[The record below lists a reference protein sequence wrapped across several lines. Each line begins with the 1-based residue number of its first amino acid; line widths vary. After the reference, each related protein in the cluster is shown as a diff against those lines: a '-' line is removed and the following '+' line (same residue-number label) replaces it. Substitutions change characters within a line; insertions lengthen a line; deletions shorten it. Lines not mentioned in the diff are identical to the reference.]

1 MLVSLNA
8 KELLAAARLA
18 YDKDQIRSWAKC
30 LLIKVRRYKYT
41 IVGSD
46 GYKLIEF
53 EYNVDCNAA
62 DVSEKDDA
70 DFLIYIDEVKKYVKS
85 TDSAVIIDY
94 NSEADDLTAHIYEQ
108 KKSGNW
114 LRDVVEFH
122 NLSKFNWEYIDYK
135 HIIETQRENDG
146 TVHQGYA
153 AWVNADYM
161 SDICA
166 AVKLAYGKDTPIQI
180 MMGYEGRAM
189 EFMTSDYKNMR
200 TCFGMV
206 MPVRR

>member
-1 MLVSLNA
+1 MLVTLDA

-30 LLIKVRRYKYT
+30 VLIKVRRYKYT

-53 EYNVDCNAA
+53 EHNLDCDAA
-62 DVSEKDDA
+62 DVSKKYDA
-70 DFLIYIDEVKKYVKS
+70 DFLIYIEEVKKYVKS

-94 NSEADDLTAHIYEQ
+94 NSDADDLTAHVYEK
-108 KKSGNW
+108 KKSGNM
-114 LRDVVEFH
+114 LRDIVKFH

-135 HIIETQRENDG
+135 SIIETQRENDG
-146 TVHQGYA
+146 TAHQGYS

-166 AVKLAYGKDTPIQI
+166 AVKLTYGKDTPIQI
-180 MMGYEGRAM
+180 MLGYEGRAM
-189 EFMTSDYKNMR
+189 EFMTSDYNNMR